1 MRYSS
6 KVEIILHP
14 INNLNPGISV
24 IICCYNSSKR
34 LPKTIKHLALQQVP
48 ATVKWEVIIV
58 DNASTDD
65 TALTAKTEWEKY
77 NLNNLPFHIVNQPVA
92 GLSHA
97 RDMGL
102 SCARYEYL
110 LFCDDDN
117 WLFDDY
123 IERVFQIMSNDS
135 HIGVLGGCGLIEAEQ
150 PASLSDK
157 LLESTTVW
165 GPQTWAA
172 DSHWVY
178 GAGSVYRK
186 SILLELKKANWRQVT
201 TGRIGKKLLS
211 GEDVEM
217 CLMIYLMGYK
227 IIADDNL
234 KFKHFV
240 PLSRQNI
247 AYVLKAAFWLNYS
260 SVLLNGYFTLVNNKR
275 SIEQSINHDLFSA
288 TKSLARFMGN
298 LLYQKAIKF
307 RPISIEQKILYN
319 QKRGQLKSLITNRR
333 LIKDQYQ
340 HIKQILKV
348 VKAPLEVAD
357 H

>member
-1 MRYSS
+1 MNSG
-6 KVEIILHP
+6 V
-14 INNLNPGISV
+14 SV
-24 IICCYNSSKR
+24 IVCCYNSSKR
-34 LPKTIKHLALQQVP
+34 LPETIKHLALQKVP
-48 ATVKWEVIIV
+48 ASVKWEVIIV

-65 TALTAKTEWEKY
+65 TAAIAKTEWEKY
-77 NLNNLPFHIVNQPVA
+77 GLTNPPFTVVNQPVA

-102 SCARYEYL
+102 SHAKYEYL

-117 WLFDDY
+117 WLFDNY
-123 IERVFQIMSNDS
+123 VERVFQIMSKDS
-135 HIGVLGGCGLIEAEQ
+135 QIGVLGGCGLIEAEQ
-150 PASLSDK
+150 PVALSEK
-157 LLESTTVW
+157 LLKSTTVW

-186 SILLELKKANWRQVT
+186 SILLELKKANWHQVT

-217 CLMIYLMGYK
+217 CLMNYLMGYK
-227 IIADDNL
+227 IVADDSL

-240 PLSRQNI
+240 PLDRQNI

-275 SIEQSINHDLFSA
+275 TIEQSIKHDLILVA
-288 TKSLARFMGN
+288 KSLARVIVS
-298 LLYQKAIKF
+298 LSYQKAVKF
-307 RPISIEQKILYN
+307 RPISVEQKISYY
-319 QKRGQLKSLITNRR
+319 QKCGQLKSLLTNRA

-340 HIKQILKV
+340 HVKQILNT
-348 VKAPLEVAD
+348 VKTSRALTG

>member
-1 MRYSS
+1 MNSG
-6 KVEIILHP
+6 V
-14 INNLNPGISV
+14 SV
-24 IICCYNSSKR
+24 IVCCYNSSKR
-34 LPKTIKHLALQQVP
+34 LPETIKHLALQKVP
-48 ATVKWEVIIV
+48 VSVKWEVIIV

-65 TALTAKTEWEKY
+65 TAAIAKTEWEKY
-77 NLNNLPFHIVNQPVA
+77 SLTNPPFTVVNQPVA

-102 SCARYEYL
+102 SYAGYEYL

-123 IERVFQIMSNDS
+123 VERVFQIMSNDS
-135 HIGVLGGCGLIEAEQ
+135 QIGVLGGCGLIEAEQ
-150 PASLSDK
+150 PVLLSEK
-157 LLESTTVW
+157 LLKSTTVW

-186 SILLELKKANWRQVT
+186 SILLELKKANWRQIT

-217 CLMIYLMGYK
+217 CLMNYLMGYK

-260 SVLLNGYFTLVNNKR
+260 SVLLNGYFALVNNNTR
-275 SIEQSINHDLFSA
+275 SIGQIINRDLLSSA
-288 TKSLARFMGN
+288 RSLAQFMAK
-298 LLYQKAIKF
+298 LFYQKAVKL
-307 RPISIEQKILYN
+307 RPISIEQKILYR
-319 QKRGQLKSLITNRR
+319 QKCGQLKSLLVNRA

-340 HIKQILKV
+340 HIKQILKA
-348 VKAPLEVAD
+348 VKAPQGFT
-357 H
+357 HH

>member
-1 MRYSS
+1 MSTG
-6 KVEIILHP
+6 V
-14 INNLNPGISV
+14 SV
-24 IICCYNSSKR
+24 IVCCYNSSER
-34 LPKTIKHLALQQVP
+34 LPETIKHLALQKVP
-48 ATVKWEVIIV
+48 VTVKWEVIIV
-58 DNASTDD
+58 DNASTDG
-65 TALTAKTEWEKY
+65 TAATAKAEWEKY
-77 NLNNLPFHIVNQPVA
+77 NLHDVPFLIVNQPIA

-97 RDMGL
+97 RDKGL
-102 SCARYEYL
+102 SYAGYEYL
-110 LFCDDDN
+110 LYCDDDN

-123 IERVFQIMSNDS
+123 VERVFQIMSNDS
-135 HIGVLGGCGLIEAEQ
+135 QIGVLGGCGLIEAEQ
-150 PASLSDK
+150 PALLPER

-217 CLMIYLMGYK
+217 CLMNYLMSYK

-260 SVLLNGYFTLVNNKR
+260 SVLLNGYFTLVNDKR
-275 SIEQSINHDLFSA
+275 SIEQSINHDLFST
-288 TKSLARFMGN
+288 TKSLARFMFS
-298 LLYQKAIKF
+298 LSYQKAVQF
-307 RPISIEQKILYN
+307 RPISIEQKILYY
-319 QKRGQLKSLITNRR
+319 QKCGQLKSLLANRS

-348 VKAPLEVAD
+348 VKASQEVAD

>member
-1 MRYSS
+1 MD
-6 KVEIILHP
+6 
-14 INNLNPGISV
+14 NGISV
-24 IICCYNSSKR
+24 IVCCYNSSTR
-34 LPKTIKHLALQQVP
+34 LPETIKHLAFQKVP
-48 ATVKWEVIIV
+48 APIKWEVIIV
-58 DNASTDD
+58 DNASTDC
-65 TALTAKTEWEKY
+65 TVAIAKAEWEKY
-77 NLNNLPFHIVNQPVA
+77 NLNDVPFYIVNQPVA

-97 RDMGL
+97 RNMGL
-102 SCARYEYL
+102 SYATYENL

-117 WLFDDY
+117 WLLDDY
-123 IERVFQIMSNDS
+123 VKRVFQIMSNDS
-135 HIGVLGGCGLIEAEQ
+135 QIGVLGGCGLIEAEQ
-150 PASLSDK
+150 PALLSEK
-157 LLESTTVW
+157 LLQSATVW

-217 CLMIYLMGYK
+217 CLMNYLMGYK

-247 AYVLKAAFWLNYS
+247 TYILKAAFWLNYS

-275 SIEQSINHDLFSA
+275 SIEQSINHDLLSA
-288 TKSLARFMGN
+288 AKSLARFTIS
-298 LLYQKAIKF
+298 LFYQKAVKF
-307 RPISIEQKILYN
+307 RPISIEQKILYY
-319 QKRGQLKSLITNRR
+319 QKCGQLKSLLTNRQ

-340 HIKQILKV
+340 HIKQLLNT
-348 VKAPLEVAD
+348 VKTAQAFIS